1 MPYAA
6 VNLRGDRI
14 VEAQLKQVINVTQ
27 RAFTPGIRY
36 QSAGDFGLWRL
47 KCLSEIHFS
56 KDSTY

>member
-1 MPYAA
+1 MPYPAA
-6 VNLRGDRI
+6 NLRADWI
-14 VEAQLKQVINVTQ
+14 VDAQLKQVINVTQ

-36 QSAGDFGLWRL
+36 EWASDFGLRRL